1 MCEFEYFRLVRGA
14 EALGCQVDLPV
25 VDEVVVCRLG
35 VGWGGE
41 VDPVGFACPFD
52 RVEVA
57 GKADHPWVEI

>member
-1 MCEFEYFRLVRGA
+1 MR
-14 EALGCQVDLPV
+14 VDLPV